1 MIESTVVSSQF
12 EKIIRDDRESVA
24 LIIIYFMSGVFVCL
38 CLICISI
45 EEGCKNLR
53 WHIGH

>member
-24 LIIIYFMSGVFVCL
+24 LVIKFLMSGVFLCP
-38 CLICISI
+38 CLIRLSI
-45 EEGCKNLR
+45 EEVLKNLR
-53 WHIGH
+53 WYIVH